1 MHGSR
6 FFIPLLLV
14 LFLTTAF
21 RSSVPTATVDSVA
34 DNPDAVVGTW
44 LNGTKKGRIQI
55 YKQGDKY
62 FGKLI
67 WLIEPNDPAT
77 GKPKVDNKNPETGLK
92 SRPLL
97 NLNIMTGFSYDGGNV
112 WDDGKIYNPED
123 GKTYSCKMTLKN
135 PNTLDVRGYVGISLI
150 GKTQT
155 WTRIN

>member
-1 MHGSR
+1 MRISR
-6 FFIPLLLV
+6 FILPLV
-14 LFLTTAF
+14 LVTFLATAF
-21 RSSVPTATVDSVA
+21 RSS

-44 LNGTKKGRIQI
+44 LNGTKKGRVQI
-55 YKQGDKY
+55 YKQGNKY

-77 GKPKVDNKNPETGLK
+77 GKPKLDFRNPDDKLK
-92 SRPLL
+92 SRPMM
-97 NLNIMTGFSYDGGNV
+97 NLNIMTGFTYDGDNV

-135 PNTLDVRGYVGISLI
+135 PNTLDVRGYMGISLI

-155 WTRIN
+155 WTRVN